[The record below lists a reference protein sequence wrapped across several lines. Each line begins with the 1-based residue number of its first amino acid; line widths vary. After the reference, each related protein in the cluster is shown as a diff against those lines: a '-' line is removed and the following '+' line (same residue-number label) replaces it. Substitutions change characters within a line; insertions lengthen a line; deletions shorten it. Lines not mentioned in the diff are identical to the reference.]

1 MVLAQEA
8 FVKRTIL
15 TVCVLAVLVYVSSG
29 RWQTVYAWQT
39 QSVAQSQAKTSAV
52 SPRSG
57 DDWAKLGDEALWA
70 DRYDEALGAYQ
81 QALRLRG
88 GDARLYAA
96 YGTALYWQAG
106 QVLTPQARNWLEQA
120 LDIDPLEVT
129 ALMLLA
135 SEAFMHAEYE
145 EAIRL
150 WKAVLET
157 SSARVNRER
166 VIEAIQM
173 AQQLGRQVGRSP

>member
-1 MVLAQEA
+1 M
-8 FVKRTIL
+8 KRTFAV
-15 TVCVLAVLVYVSSG
+15 VCLLSGLVYLSSG
-29 RWQTVYAWQT
+29 RGQAVYAWHT
-39 QSVAQSQAKTSAV
+39 QAEVKSQVKPLPSV
-52 SPRSG
+52 PRSG
-57 DDWAKLGDEALWA
+57 DDWARRGDEALWA
-70 DRYDEALGAYQ
+70 DQYEEALYAYQ

-106 QVLTPQARNWLEQA
+106 QVLTPAARDWLEQA

-135 SEAFMHAEYE
+135 SDAFMHAEYAQ
-145 EAIRL
+145 AIGL
-150 WKAVLET
+150 WKRVLE
-157 SSARVNRER
+157 SPSARVNRER

-173 AQQLGRQVGRSP
+173 AQQLGRQDGRLP